1 MLKTMFL
8 NDKSDRLA
16 YKIVDHVRARRCD
29 EF

>member
-1 MLKTMFL
+1 MFL